1 MEWKDSVSKV
11 SQVLNGVDIFHRMSK
26 QRPAIRSIEI
36 IQKLKESQRNDYNE
50 FQEETLTNGR
60 NFSLVKAQDDKT
72 NDRRHIIMEEIKD
85 TVRVCFVIMLD
96 IVISF
101 WGE

>member
-1 MEWKDSVSKV
+1 MEWKDSISKV
-11 SQVLNGVDIFHRMSK
+11 SQVLNGVEIFHRMTK

-60 NFSLVKAQDDKT
+60 NFCLVKEQDDKT

>member
-1 MEWKDSVSKV
+1 MEWKDSISKV
-11 SQVLNGVDIFHRMSK
+11 SQVLNGVHIFHRMTK

-60 NFSLVKAQDDKT
+60 NFSLVKEQDDKT